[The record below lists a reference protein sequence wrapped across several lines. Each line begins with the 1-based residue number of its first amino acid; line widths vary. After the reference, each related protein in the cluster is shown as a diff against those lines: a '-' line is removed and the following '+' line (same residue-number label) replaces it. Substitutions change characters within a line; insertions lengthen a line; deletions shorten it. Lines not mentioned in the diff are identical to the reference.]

1 MPSQDIDSPNLSFMY
16 KVSLKGKKGEKWRS
30 TSNNWIPKDKDFEKE
45 KKHRHQ
51 MPSRVVPVTT

>member
-1 MPSQDIDSPNLSFMY
+1 MY

-45 KKHRHQ
+45 KKTQTSNAKQSGPCNHLIEIL
-51 MPSRVVPVTT
+51 SYN